1 MREPPPPASYTRL
14 ELGDTSR
21 IPVSVA
27 VSPHISLVSVLVEV
41 VGGYDRGLPV
51 TWRRQIATAIPEKAV
66 RAVSP
71 LARRGTSVQPD
82 FIVPISPAKDAS
94 AASQAE
100 MLRDLSETS
109 VLKGLE
115 DVFGDRLPAHW
126 RPAAEQPRR
135 WAAALADACTA
146 TRLATEKLW
155 TKARPLL
162 DREIERVGVAAVRGG
177 TDAVLALLRSHFRFS
192 NGALLLPDAE
202 PAQYRVQG
210 RKLILVPMIAGSR
223 SVVSNFDDEDAIW
236 IGYPLPGL
244 DGLLENGRAEPPPG
258 VDGLDLVVGAHRAK
272 LLRHLRKPTRMGEIA
287 NLLSCAAST
296 ATYHCE
302 QLVSAGLIQR
312 HREGQVVLVVRTPR
326 GDALVDLLS

>member
-41 VGGYDRGLPV
+41 VGGYDRGLPA
-51 TWRRQIATAIPEKAV
+51 TWRRQIAAAIPEKAV

-100 MLRDLSETS
+100 MLRDMSETS

-115 DVFGDRLPAHW
+115 DVFGDRLPVHW

-135 WAAALADACTA
+135 WAGALADACTA

-162 DREIERVGVAAVRGG
+162 DREIERIGVAAVRGG

-202 PAQYRVQG
+202 PALYRAHD

-244 DGLLENGRAEPPPG
+244 DGLLENGRAEPAPG

-272 LLRHLRKPTRMGEIA
+272 LLRHLRKPARMGEIA

>member
-1 MREPPPPASYTRL
+1 MRETPPQASFTRL
-14 ELGDTSR
+14 ELGDTST

-41 VGGYDRGLPV
+41 VGGYDRGLPAP
-51 TWRRQIATAIPEKAV
+51 WRRQVTSAIPEQAY
-66 RAVSP
+66 RAAST

-82 FIVPISPAKDAS
+82 FIVPISPTKDAS

-100 MLRDLSETS
+100 MLHDLTETE

-115 DVFGDRLPAHW
+115 EVFGDRLPSHW
-126 RPAAEQPRR
+126 RPAADQPRR
-135 WAAALADACTA
+135 WVASLADAFTA
-146 TRLATEKLW
+146 TRLATENLW

-162 DREIERVGVAAVRGG
+162 DREIERIGVASVRGG
-177 TDAVLALLRSHFRFS
+177 TDAVLGLLRPHFRFS
-192 NGALLLPDAE
+192 NGSLLLPDAE
-202 PAQYRVQG
+202 PAQYRTRG

-223 SVVSNFDDEDAIW
+223 SVVSNFDEEDAIW

-244 DGLLENGRAEPPPG
+244 DGLLEAGRSEPRPGAE
-258 VDGLDLVVGAHRAK
+258 GLDLVVGVHRAK
-272 LLRHLRKPTRMGEIA
+272 LLRHLRKPARMGEIA

>member
-41 VGGYDRGLPV
+41 VGGYDRGLPA

-82 FIVPISPAKDAS
+82 FIVPIGPAKDAS

-100 MLRDLSETS
+100 MLRDMSETS

-115 DVFGDRLPAHW
+115 EVFGDRLPAHW
-126 RPAAEQPRR
+126 QPVAEHPRH

-146 TRLATEKLW
+146 ARLATEKLW

-162 DREIERVGVAAVRGG
+162 DREIERIGVAAVRGG

-202 PAQYRVQG
+202 PALYRARG
-210 RKLILVPMIAGSR
+210 RKMILVPMIAGSR
-223 SVVSNFDDEDAIW
+223 SVVSNLDDEDAIW

-244 DGLLENGRAEPPPG
+244 DGLFENGRAEPPTV

-272 LLRHLRKPTRMGEIA
+272 LLRHLKKPTRMGEIA

>member
-1 MREPPPPASYTRL
+1 MRETPPQASYTRL
-14 ELGDTSR
+14 ELGDTGTTQ
-21 IPVSVA
+21 VKVA
-27 VSPHISLVSVLVEV
+27 VSPHVSLVSMLVEV
-41 VGGYDRGLPV
+41 VGGYDRGLPAA
-51 TWRRQIATAIPEKAV
+51 WRRQVASAIPEQGY
-66 RAVSP
+66 RAASA
-71 LARRGTSVQPD
+71 LTRRGTSVQPD
-82 FIVPISPAKDAS
+82 FIVPISPVQDAS

-100 MLRDLSETS
+100 TLRGLSETD

-115 DVFGDRLPAHW
+115 EVFGDRLPAHW
-126 RPAAEQPRR
+126 RQAADHPRR
-135 WAAALADACTA
+135 WAPSLADAFTA
-146 TRLATEKLW
+146 ARLATEHLW

-162 DREIERVGVAAVRGG
+162 DREIERIGVASVRGG
-177 TDAVLALLRSHFRFS
+177 TDAVLGLLRPHFRFQG
-192 NGALLLPDAE
+192 GALLLPDTE
-202 PAQYRVQG
+202 PARYTARG
-210 RKLILVPMIAGSR
+210 RKLILVPMLAGCR
-223 SVVSNFDDEDAIW
+223 SAVANFDEEDAIW

-244 DGLLENGRAEPPPG
+244 DGLLDNGKAEPRPG

-272 LLRHLRKPTRMGEIA
+272 LLRHLRRPARMGEIA

>member
-1 MREPPPPASYTRL
+1 MRETPPQASYTRL

-41 VGGYDRGLPV
+41 VGGYDRGLPAG
-51 TWRRQIATAIPEKAV
+51 WRRQIAAAIPEQAV

-71 LARRGTSVQPD
+71 LTRRGTSVQPD

-100 MLRDLSETS
+100 MLRDMPESS

-115 DVFGDRLPAHW
+115 EVFGDRLPGHW
-126 RPAAEQPRR
+126 RQAAEQPRR
-135 WAAALADACTA
+135 WVTALADAFSA
-146 TRLATEKLW
+146 ARLATEKLW

-162 DREIERVGVAAVRGG
+162 DREIERIGVAAVRGG
-177 TDAVLALLRSHFRFS
+177 TDAALALLRPHFRFN
-192 NGALLLPDAE
+192 NGSLLLPDAE
-202 PAQYRVQG
+202 PAHYRTRG
-210 RKLILVPMIAGSR
+210 RKIILVPMIAGSR
-223 SVVSNFDDEDAIW
+223 SVVSSFDDEEAIW

-244 DGLLENGRAEPPPG
+244 DGLLENGRSEPPPG
-258 VDGLDLVVGAHRAK
+258 VDGLELVVGAHRAK
-272 LLRHLRKPTRMGEIA
+272 MLRHLRKPARMGEIA
-287 NLLSCAAST
+287 TLLSCAAST